1 MKDKNQYT
9 YDEYDDDYYYDEEE
23 LDVDEIDE
31 EEYANYQ
38 EEDYEDYDDYDDNY
52 DEYDDE
58 KKFDIKNLLNRN
70 KLLTIFLVLI
80 AITLLIFTGNRI
92 LSNTHKK
99 EDKSNIVV
107 KNKEVESNMTK
118 DIESIKEKVLTYYTS
133 DNVPKEIDDEDS
145 LTLKDLK
152 EKNIINKLS
161 IDNYDLEKSYV
172 KITKEEDS
180 YKLDIYLNNNK
191 LSKSKTYEV
200 NHYDYCINTFLCI
213 RNDKLKDSVKPSD
226 ENPVE
231 EKKEEQ
237 KEENTSKEEKKQ
249 DTKTYVYKYVKSSAG
264 KLSNWSLWTNYQ
276 RTDCNTTSTTCAD
289 NDTNCLKEVKLFQR
303 KERIG
308 SYPKV
313 YRTAKSTLVAGN
325 TETKKA
331 CSTADYVKINGNYYQ
346 VPLNSNYQSMIGIT
360 ANTRSTRG
368 SWVYNGRRI
377 YRTPPAD
384 SINTKYIYVGFD
396 DSNCG
401 DTCSNLPNYIYDVYT
416 FNKSMSKVSSTTTGC
431 KSTVNKQIPS
441 YTISTT
447 TVSITRDEGIY
458 GTVCYAS
465 TRTRK
470 IETPSNSDVK
480 WSSYNNKELLNNGY
494 QYTGEKKEK

>member
-1 MKDKNQYT
+1 MKDNNQYT

-23 LDVDEIDE
+23 IDE

-38 EEDYEDYDDYDDNY
+38 EEDYEYDDDYDD
-52 DEYDDE
+52 EYDDDNQ
-58 KKFDIKNLLNRN
+58 KFDIKNLFNRN
-70 KLLTIFLVLI
+70 KLLTIFLVVV
-80 AITLLIFTGNRI
+80 AVTLLIFTGNRI
-92 LSNTHKK
+92 LSNNHKEEK
-99 EDKSNIVV
+99 KSNIVV
-107 KNKEVESNMTK
+107 KNKEVESNMEK
-118 DIESIKEKVLTYYTS
+118 DIESIKEKMLNYYNS
-133 DNVPKEIDDEDS
+133 DNVPKEIDDENS
-145 LTLKDLK
+145 LTLKELK
-152 EKNIINKLS
+152 EKNIVDKLS

-191 LSKSKTYEV
+191 YSKSKTFEV
-200 NHYDYCINTFLCI
+200 NHYDYCTNSFLCI
-213 RNDKLKDSVKPSD
+213 RNDKLKDSIKPSD
-226 ENPVE
+226 KEISEKENKEE
-231 EKKEEQ
+231 EKES
-237 KEENTSKEEKKQ
+237 TSKDDNKENS
-249 DTKTYVYKYVKSSAG
+249 KTYVYKYVKRNGG

-276 RTDCNTTSTTCAD
+276 RTDCNTTSTTCEP

-313 YRTAKSTLVAGN
+313 YRTTKSALVAGT

-346 VPLNSNYQSMIGIT
+346 IPLNSNYQSIIGIT
-360 ANTRSTRG
+360 SNTKSTRG
-368 SWVYNGRRI
+368 SWVYHGRRV
-377 YRTPPAD
+377 YQTPPAD

-416 FNKSMSKVSSTTTGC
+416 FNKSMSRVSSTATGC
-431 KSTVNKQIPS
+431 KSTVSKQIPS
-441 YTISTT
+441 YSILST

-465 TRTRK
+465 SRTRK
-470 IETPSNSDVK
+470 IEASSNSDVK